1 MKTLVIGVAIFA
13 LFFILFALFTYSVD
27 ETEVAIKLRFGKIL
41 DVSENAGLH
50 FKVPFVD
57 NIEKRDKRVMLY
69 DISPESILTSDK
81 KRLEVDSYVLWKINE
96 AQKFIE
102 TMNTVLLAQTRID
115 DIVYSNLR
123 DSFAKLF
130 INDIISEDRIEN
142 LLVITEKTDLSLG
155 IFGIK
160 VLDVNVKRTDLP
172 ETNAKAVF
180 ERMRSE
186 RSKAAA
192 AIRAEGEKQAKDI
205 YAKTD
210 KEAEIILA
218 TAQKTAEDMKGI
230 GDARALE
237 IYAKSYSKDPEF
249 YRFWR
254 TLGAYETAFGSNTSL
269 VLGKEMDFLKEF
281 IRATK

>member
-1 MKTLVIGVAIFA
+1 MKTLIISVIIFV
-13 LFFILFALFTYSVD
+13 LFFVVFALFTYSVD

-41 DVSENAGLH
+41 EVSDEAGLH
-50 FKVPFVD
+50 FKVPFID

-81 KRLEVDSYVLWKINE
+81 KRLEVDSYVLWKISA

-102 TMNTVLLAQTRID
+102 TMKSVVLAQTRID

-123 DSFAKLF
+123 DSFAKLL
-130 INDIISEDRIEN
+130 INDIISEQRIGY
-142 LLVITEKTDLSLG
+142 LDQITEVTNKSLEL
-155 IFGIK
+155 FGIK
-160 VLDVNVKRTDLP
+160 VIDVNVKRTDLP

-180 ERMRSE
+180 ERMKSE

-205 YAKTD
+205 YAQAD

-218 TAQKTAEDMKGI
+218 TAVKTSEDMKGL

-237 IYAKSYSKDPEF
+237 IYASGYSKDPEF
-249 YRFWR
+249 YRYWR
-254 TLGAYETAFGSNTSL
+254 ILSAYETSLGSNTVL
-269 VLGKEMDFLKEF
+269 VLGKDMNFLKEF
-281 IRATK
+281 IGNTK